1 MTTCICGKEEIEEG
15 HVLNALL
22 YKNDKPIFI
31 CSDCPPQ
38 PCFNCK
44 ELGSIE
50 NPCSC
55 TVKLE
60 NLALADIKAIFAD
73 GGLSVGKELS
83 DDSGY

>member
-22 YKNDKPIFI
+22 YKNDKLVFI
-31 CSDCPPQ
+31 CYDCPPQ
-38 PCFNCK
+38 ICPNCK
-44 ELGSIE
+44 ELGSAK

-60 NLALADIKAIFAD
+60 NLALADIKAIFAKD
-73 GGLSVGKELS
+73 GLSVGKELS
-83 DDSGY
+83 DESGY